1 MTKIANISVL
11 QNGLQH
17 FRLLFLPVILPIL
30 LMSCEEKID
39 WPLDTNEPK
48 VIVIEGVLTNER
60 KAHEVKIS
68 RPMADLNGTP
78 QPVSGAL
85 VVIYEIDRGGNYKA
99 HLVREIQPG
108 RYLTDTTLR
117 AVDGKL
123 YSLYILYQG
132 QEYHGESYMVSV
144 DQLEPFKYNQV
155 PGKEF
160 WYELI
165 FNEKNDR
172 PSMVEYRLNWGH
184 LPGFRNLP
192 REETRAR
199 IVYYTVTSIDVNKI
213 FKPAKERVPLPV
225 GTRVYRRKYSMNPS
239 QENFIRT
246 LMAET
251 EWRGGLFDVQPGN
264 VRTNLSEGAVGYF
277 SVSEVVAD
285 TNLISP
291 ENATAD

>member
-1 MTKIANISVL
+1 MTKLANISAL
-11 QNGLQH
+11 PNGLQH
-17 FRLLFLPVILPIL
+17 FKLLFLPVILPIL

-48 VIVIEGVLTNER
+48 VIVIEGVLTNEK

-85 VVIYEIDRGGNYKA
+85 VVIYEIDPEGNYKA

-132 QEYHGESYMVSV
+132 QEYHGESYMDSV
-144 DQLEPFKYNQV
+144 DQLEPLRYHQV

-160 WYELI
+160 WYELN

-184 LPGFRNLP
+184 LPGFRDLP

-213 FKPAKERVPLPV
+213 FKPAKERIPFPV
-225 GTRVYRRKYSMNPS
+225 GTRVYRRKYSMNTS

-277 SVSEVVAD
+277 SVSAVVAD
-285 TNLISP
+285 SSIIVP
-291 ENATAD
+291 